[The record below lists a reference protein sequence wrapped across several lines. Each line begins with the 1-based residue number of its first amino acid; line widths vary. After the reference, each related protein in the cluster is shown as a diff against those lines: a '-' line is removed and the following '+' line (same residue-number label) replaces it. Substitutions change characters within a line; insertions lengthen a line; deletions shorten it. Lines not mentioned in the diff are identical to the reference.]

1 MYKTSDSNII
11 EVQGIRKSYGNLH
24 VLKGI
29 DFSVKRGEVVS
40 LVGRS
45 GSGKSTLLHIMGTL
59 DKADSGKVSI
69 NGTAIA
75 GMGDKILSQF
85 RNKHIGFVF
94 QFHHLL
100 PEFTALE
107 NVSIPAFLAGTPE
120 KKAKAEAQKWLER
133 LGLGHRMEHK
143 PSELSGG
150 EQQRVAVAR
159 ALINNPDVVLA
170 DEPSGNLD
178 TQNSR
183 ELHQLFFDLRNETGQ
198 TFLIVTH
205 NEELATLADRRV
217 SMADGLIV

>member
-1 MYKTSDSNII
+1 MNVIEAKGIKKT
-11 EVQGIRKSYGNLH
+11 YGPLS

-29 DFSVKRGEVVS
+29 DLSVKRGEVVS

-45 GSGKSTLLHIMGTL
+45 GSGKSTLLHILGTL
-59 DKADSGKVSI
+59 DKADSGHISI
-69 NGTAIA
+69 NGTSFA
-75 GMGDKILSQF
+75 GMGDKSLSLF

-100 PEFTALE
+100 PEFSALE
-107 NVSIPAFLAGTPE
+107 NVCIPAFLAGVPE
-120 KKAKAEAQKWLER
+120 KKAKAEAAKWLER
-133 LGLGHRMEHK
+133 LGLSNRMEHK
-143 PSELSGG
+143 PSQLSGG

-183 ELHQLFFDLRNETGQ
+183 DLHRLFFDLRSETGQ

-205 NEELATLADRRV
+205 NEELAELADRRIAL
-217 SMADGLIV
+217 ADGLIIP

>member
-1 MYKTSDSNII
+1 MKVI
-11 EVQGIRKSYGNLH
+11 EAKGIRKTYGSLQ

-29 DFSVKRGEVVS
+29 DLEVERGEVVS

-45 GSGKSTLLHIMGTL
+45 GSGKSTLLHILGTL
-59 DKADSGKVSI
+59 DKADSGSVRI
-69 NGTAIA
+69 NGTSFA
-75 GMGDKILSQF
+75 GMSDKNLSLF

-100 PEFTALE
+100 PEFSALE
-107 NVSIPAFLAGTPE
+107 NVCIPAFLAGMAE
-120 KKAKAEAQKWLER
+120 KKAKAEGQKWLER
-133 LGLGHRMEHK
+133 LGLGERIHHK
-143 PSELSGG
+143 PSQMSGG

-159 ALINNPDVVLA
+159 ALINGPDVVLA

-183 ELHQLFFDLRNETGQ
+183 DLHQLFFDLRNETGQ

-205 NEELATLADRRV
+205 NEELATLADRRIA
-217 SMADGLIV
+217 MADGLIAS